1 MRQISVLTITKLFLH
16 VALLAMIISVSFA
29 SPSASNE
36 SDRDFAR
43 YRDFGHLSGLIGNY
57 LSKPQTPVKMSTT
70 LGSYKLTFYWITR
83 EIDSNGPKTKEIL
96 VVSPETGEEN
106 PTDIS
111 IEFKRHL
118 DLEGTAMLED
128 GRLINVIKRNEKKR
142 YLDISMTYPTGLGC
156 RNNTLTP
163 FISVA
168 VNHKNSEL
176 KFGDQIYIPDV
187 KGTPLPNGGKHDGLF
202 SVDDTGKG
210 LSNDQ
215 IDVFIFIKK
224 NWQNFQGHLKTHEE
238 RFFVYKVYP
247 DSGKK

>member
-1 MRQISVLTITKLFLH
+1 MRQISVSIITKILFH
-16 VALLAMIISVSFA
+16 VALLAMIVSVSFA
-29 SPSASNE
+29 SSSANNV
-36 SDRDFAR
+36 SDSDFAR
-43 YRDFGHLSGLIGNY
+43 FRDFGHLSGLIGNY

-83 EIDSNGPKTKEIL
+83 EKDSKGPKNKEIL
-96 VVSPETGEEN
+96 VISPETGQEN
-106 PTDIS
+106 PMEVS
-111 IEFKRHL
+111 REFKRHL
-118 DLEGTAMLED
+118 DREGTAMLED

-142 YLDISMTYPTGLGC
+142 YLDISMKYPTGLGC

-168 VNHKNSEL
+168 VNHKNGEL

-187 KGTPLPNGGKHDGLF
+187 KGTPLPDGGKHDGLF

-210 LSNDQ
+210 LASDQ

-224 NWQNFQGHLKTHEE
+224 NWQSFQSHLKPHEK